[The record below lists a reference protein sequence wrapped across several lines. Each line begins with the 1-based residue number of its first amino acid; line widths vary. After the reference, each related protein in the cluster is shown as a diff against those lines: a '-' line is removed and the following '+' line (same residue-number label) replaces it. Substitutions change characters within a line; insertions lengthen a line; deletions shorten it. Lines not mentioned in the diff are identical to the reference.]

1 MNIKRLIYILARL
14 IIGGMFI
21 YTGFIHFSEPAAFA
35 KAIDA
40 YRILPNAFLVNLAA
54 ISMPPIEIIA
64 GFLVVSGIFI
74 EGGSLAI
81 SGMLAIFAVALC
93 ASLVRGLDISCG
105 CFTTDPAAA
114 RITWWYLLRDFGL
127 LIISIGIFIYPAI
140 FADKDQTG

>member
-1 MNIKRLIYILARL
+1 MNIKKLIYILARL
-14 IIGGMFI
+14 IIGGIFI

-54 ISMPPIEIIA
+54 TSMPPIEIIA
-64 GFLVVSGIFI
+64 GFFVVSGIFI

-81 SGMLAIFAVALC
+81 SGMLLIFAVALC

-114 RITWWYLLRDFGL
+114 KITWWYLLRDIGL
-127 LIISIGIFIYPAI
+127 LIVSVGIFIYPAI
-140 FADKDQTG
+140 FSDKGQAG

>member
-1 MNIKRLIYILARL
+1 MNIKKIIYILARL
-14 IIGGMFI
+14 AIGGMFI

-54 ISMPPIEIIA
+54 ASMPPIEIIA

-81 SGMLAIFAVALC
+81 SGMLLIFAVALL
-93 ASLVRGLDISCG
+93 ASLIRGLDISCG

-114 RITWWYLLRDFGL
+114 KITWWYMLRDIGL
-127 LIISIGIFIYPAI
+127 LIVSIGIFIYPAI
-140 FADKDQTG
+140 FSEKNQAE